1 MLTYGSLFTGAGGL
15 EMGIQSVL
23 PGRTLWHS
31 DIDPGACKVIEH
43 RCPWTLGQLLAMHA
57 LVKVAG
63 HERLAALILDHSSQ
77 HEPDEHAEGDP
88 Q

>member
-1 MLTYGSLFTGAGGL
+1 MS
-15 EMGIQSVL
+15 
-23 PGRTLWHS
+23 P
-31 DIDPGACKVIEH
+31 H

-77 HEPDEHAEGDP
+77 HETAEHTEGDP